1 MKKYTLPL
9 CLLLIV
15 IAGLVSSCQEE
26 AVEPPR
32 DGNIVSLD
40 DWQK

>member
-26 AVEPPR
+26 AVEPR
-32 DGNIVSLD
+32 DGNISSLD
-40 DWQK
+40 DWQKV